1 MCLQTLKPHYMSTL
15 LYNQSNNFSEMKI
28 SLNGVLFNRNSNDS
42 SILKRAKEAT
52 VAGVFCLLVPI
63 MFTFFCIAKDI
74 LLDSFSLYAN
84 IMISSGLLFRVIS
97 LHWVS
102 NLLSKQNSATKPLQ
116 IMAFILPSITFIV
129 LGMAV
134 RKHPS
139 LFITEHFGKLHT
151 DDAAAI
157 ECEYEL
163 DDQPIRKAV

>member
-1 MCLQTLKPHYMSTL
+1 MSTL

-84 IMISSGLLFRVIS
+84 IMISSGLMFRVIA

-102 NLLSKQNSATKPLQ
+102 NMMSKQNSAMKTWQ
-116 IMAFILPSITFIV
+116 IFTFLVPSITLLV
-129 LGMAV
+129 LGLAV

-139 LFITEHFGKLHT
+139 LFNTERFAKPNA
-151 DDAAAI
+151 DDATVV
-157 ECEYEL
+157 EYIYEI
-163 DDQPIRKAV
+163 DDQPLRRAV